1 MSPSSSSSES
11 LSAPYDGLLGSLP
24 GDALVDAA
32 IGDAALVSAML
43 RVEATMASAQAATG
57 LIPQS
62 SADVIATVVADAHYD
77 VRELGRAAVAAGNPV
92 VPLASWLTR
101 DVRARDASAAA
112 HVHFGTTS
120 QDILDTALMLI
131 ARDAVA
137 VILDRLDACSGL
149 LVSLAREHARALM
162 TGRSLG
168 QIAAP
173 ITFGLKAVGW
183 LGGVDAAR
191 DRLEAASSRFAVQL
205 GGPVGTRVAWGAH
218 APRLAASVASA
229 LGLADAP
236 PWHTE
241 RSRIVDLASAL
252 GQVVA
257 ALGTIATDVILLSQN
272 EIGELSESP
281 SAGRGSS
288 SAMPHKRNP
297 IGSILVRSATL
308 QSPGLVSTLLAAAV
322 HDNERAAGAW
332 HAEWTPLRE
341 LLHLAGG
348 AGAEMSGVLSGLVVH
363 ADTMRENVTGRGS
376 VMFAESVA
384 RALMRHV
391 DRAEA
396 QSIVAD
402 ASVVATSS
410 GRSLRDVLE
419 DSPASGHLS
428 AEDLDAA
435 FDPTDHID
443 AAARLVEQTLGAR
456 T

>member
-1 MSPSSSSSES
+1 MSQSSSRSETS
-11 LSAPYDGLLGSLP
+11 SAPYDGLLGSLP
-24 GDALVDAA
+24 GDTSVNAM

-43 RVEATMASAQAATG
+43 RLEATMASALAAEG
-57 LIPQS
+57 LIPRS
-62 SADVIATVVADAHYD
+62 SVEVIASADYDA
-77 VRELGRAAVAAGNPV
+77 RELGRAAVAAGNPV

-101 DVRARDASAAA
+101 DVHAVDPSAAA

-137 VILDRLDACSGL
+137 VILERLDACADT
-149 LVSLAREHARALM
+149 VASLATVHARTLM

-173 ITFGLKAVGW
+173 ITFGLKALGW
-183 LGGVDAAR
+183 LGGLDAAR
-191 DRLEAASSRFAVQL
+191 DRLRAASSRLAVQL
-205 GGPVGTRVAWGAH
+205 GGPVGTPVAWGPNAN
-218 APRLAASVASA
+218 RLSAAMSSA

-241 RSRIVDLASAL
+241 RSRIVDLATAL
-252 GQVVA
+252 GQAVA
-257 ALGTIATDVILLSQN
+257 ALGGIATDIVVLSQN

-281 SAGRGSS
+281 SAGRGGS

-297 IGSILVRSATL
+297 IGSILMRSAAL
-308 QSPGLVSTLLAAAV
+308 QSPGLVTRLLAAAV
-322 HDNERAAGAW
+322 HDNERATGAW
-332 HAEWTPLRE
+332 HADWNPLRE

-348 AGAEMSGVLSGLVVH
+348 AAAESVGVLSGLVVH
-363 ADTMRENVTGRGS
+363 VDTMRDNVIGRGS
-376 VMFAESVA
+376 VMFAESVS
-384 RALMRHV
+384 RALMRHL

-402 ASVVATSS
+402 ASVVAVSS
-410 GRSLRDVLE
+410 GRTLRDVLD
-419 DSPASGHLS
+419 DSPAHDYLS
-428 AEDLDAA
+428 ADELDAA
-435 FDPTDHID
+435 FDPTDHIK

-456 T
+456 R